1 MKNDF
6 SYTEPITILNMKK
19 SIAFLAALSLC
30 ASVFAQG
37 QRKVENVMEPLPSG
51 AVTLTDYFENDI
63 RKSVENWAK
72 GVMPYDSVVE
82 FFRTGR
88 KQFALG
94 EMVGKAIRT
103 NALMYRYT
111 RDEELRDLTKDVVY
125 SLIGTMK
132 PNGSIS
138 CTAVENQP
146 GGTDGDIWERKY
158 VLLALSQYYLDVD
171 QDPKVLDAMEKEA
184 ASVMTQIGP
193 QTGVSIKDFGWS
205 DNHIESSTILEPIM
219 RLYYITGK
227 QEYLDYA
234 AYIVD
239 CGGGLG
245 KNMFQAVR
253 DGDPLTS
260 VGQPY
265 PKAYEMT
272 SLWEGLVEYYR
283 ATGDPVLLET
293 IEKYFRSVKENE
305 ITIIGNGGA
314 DVYWPKVC
322 GEAWSNTAVEQT
334 NPSVVRMMET
344 CVGVTWIKYC
354 SQYLR
359 LTGDPSAVD
368 AIEKYIYNGL
378 LGAMRP
384 DGKGFSYV
392 NLLNGEKVTNYGW
405 GWNFDG
411 LPVTC
416 CNLNGPTGLA
426 YIPYV
431 AVMQDAEGPVVN
443 LYNAGKAVAKTAKGD
458 EVFLTVDSQFPRG
471 NEVKISVD
479 PSVAGKFSVR
489 LYMPTWSPDTYV
501 EVNGKA
507 VRGVKP
513 GEYLAISRRWKKGDM
528 IRIVFDF
535 RARLIDAPKGGRNP
549 EGEFFQAVQW
559 GPIVLARDE
568 NIDPDYNKPVQV
580 VADENGEVK
589 VRQVTPERPGTRMQ
603 FVVPTTGGDIKM
615 VDYSSVDCWKGSHIQ
630 TWLPMIR

>member
-1 MKNDF
+1 
-6 SYTEPITILNMKK
+6 MKK

-37 QRKVENVMEPLPSG
+37 RRKVENVMEPLPSG

-458 EVFLTVDSQFPRG
+458 EVVLTVDSQFPRG

>member
-1 MKNDF
+1 
-6 SYTEPITILNMKK
+6 
-19 SIAFLAALSLC
+19 
-30 ASVFAQG
+30 
-37 QRKVENVMEPLPSG
+37 
-51 AVTLTDYFENDI
+51 
-63 RKSVENWAK
+63 
-72 GVMPYDSVVE
+72 
-82 FFRTGR
+82 
-88 KQFALG
+88 
-94 EMVGKAIRT
+94 MVGKAIRT

-205 DNHIESSTILEPIM
+205 DNESSTILEPIM

-458 EVFLTVDSQFPRG
+458 EVVLTVDSQFPRG

-479 PSVAGKFSVR
+479 PSVAGKFSVT

>member
-1 MKNDF
+1 
-6 SYTEPITILNMKK
+6 MKK

-293 IEKYFRSVKENE
+293 IKKYFRSVKENE

-458 EVFLTVDSQFPRG
+458 EVVLTVDSQFPRG

-589 VRQVTPERPGTRMQ
+589 VRQVTPDRPGTRMQ
-603 FVVPTTGGDIKM
+603 FIVPTTGGDIKM

>member
-1 MKNDF
+1 
-6 SYTEPITILNMKK
+6 MKK
-19 SIAFLAALSLC
+19 SIAFLAALGLC

-378 LGAMRP
+378 LGAMSP

-458 EVFLTVDSQFPRG
+458 EVVLTVDSQFPRG

-479 PSVAGKFSVR
+479 PSVAGKFSVT

>member
-1 MKNDF
+1 
-6 SYTEPITILNMKK
+6 MKK

-30 ASVFAQG
+30 AAVFAQG

-458 EVFLTVDSQFPRG
+458 EVVLTVDSQFPRG

-479 PSVAGKFSVR
+479 PSAAGKFSVR

>member
-1 MKNDF
+1 
-6 SYTEPITILNMKK
+6 MKK

-458 EVFLTVDSQFPRG
+458 EVVLTVDSQFPRG

-479 PSVAGKFSVR
+479 PSVSGKFSVR

>member
-1 MKNDF
+1 
-6 SYTEPITILNMKK
+6 MKK
-19 SIAFLAALSLC
+19 SIAFLAALGLS

-111 RDEELRDLTKDVVY
+111 RDEELRELTKDVVY

-458 EVFLTVDSQFPRG
+458 EVVLTVDSQFPRG

-479 PSVAGKFSVR
+479 PSVAGKFSVT

>member
-1 MKNDF
+1 
-6 SYTEPITILNMKK
+6 MKK

-51 AVTLTDYFENDI
+51 AVILTDYFENDI

-458 EVFLTVDSQFPRG
+458 EVVLTVDSQFPRG

>member
-1 MKNDF
+1 
-6 SYTEPITILNMKK
+6 MKK
-19 SIAFLAALSLC
+19 SIAFLAALGLC

-458 EVFLTVDSQFPRG
+458 EVVLTVDSQFPRG

-479 PSVAGKFSVR
+479 PSVSGKFSVR

>member
-1 MKNDF
+1 
-6 SYTEPITILNMKK
+6 MKK
-19 SIAFLAALSLC
+19 SIAFLAALGLC

-431 AVMQDAEGPVVN
+431 AVMQDADGPVVN

-458 EVFLTVDSQFPRG
+458 EVVLTVDSQFPRG

>member
-1 MKNDF
+1 
-6 SYTEPITILNMKK
+6 MKK
-19 SIAFLAALSLC
+19 SIAFLAALGLC
-30 ASVFAQG
+30 AAVFAQG

-458 EVFLTVDSQFPRG
+458 EVVLTVDSQFPRG

-479 PSVAGKFSVR
+479 PSVAGKFSVT

-513 GEYLAISRRWKKGDM
+513 GEYLSISRRWKKGDM

-589 VRQVTPERPGTRMQ
+589 VKQVTPERPGTRMQ

-630 TWLPMIR
+630 SWLPMIR

>member
-1 MKNDF
+1 
-6 SYTEPITILNMKK
+6 MKK

-265 PKAYEMT
+265 PEAYELT

-458 EVFLTVDSQFPRG
+458 EVVLTVDSQFPRG

>member
-1 MKNDF
+1 
-6 SYTEPITILNMKK
+6 MKK

-219 RLYYITGK
+219 RLYFITGK

-458 EVFLTVDSQFPRG
+458 EVVLTVDSQFPRG

>member
-1 MKNDF
+1 
-6 SYTEPITILNMKK
+6 MKK
-19 SIAFLAALSLC
+19 SIAFLAALGLC
-30 ASVFAQG
+30 AAVFAQG

-458 EVFLTVDSQFPRG
+458 EVVLTVDSQFPRG

-479 PSVAGKFSVR
+479 PSVAGKFSVT

>member
-1 MKNDF
+1 
-6 SYTEPITILNMKK
+6 MKK

-30 ASVFAQG
+30 AAVFAQG

-458 EVFLTVDSQFPRG
+458 EVVLTVDSQFPRG
-471 NEVKISVD
+471 NEVKISVY
-479 PSVAGKFSVR
+479 PSVSGKFSVR

>member
-1 MKNDF
+1 
-6 SYTEPITILNMKK
+6 MKK

-30 ASVFAQG
+30 AAVFAQG

-458 EVFLTVDSQFPRG
+458 EVVLTVDSQFPRG
-471 NEVKISVD
+471 NEVKVSVD
-479 PSVAGKFSVR
+479 PSVAGKFSVK

>member
-1 MKNDF
+1 
-6 SYTEPITILNMKK
+6 MKK

-431 AVMQDAEGPVVN
+431 AVMQDADGPVVN

-458 EVFLTVDSQFPRG
+458 EVVLTVDSQFPRG

>member
-1 MKNDF
+1 
-6 SYTEPITILNMKK
+6 MKK
-19 SIAFLAALSLC
+19 SIAFLAALGLS
-30 ASVFAQG
+30 AAVFAQG

-458 EVFLTVDSQFPRG
+458 EVVLTVDSQFPRG

-489 LYMPTWSPDTYV
+489 LYMPTWSPGTYV

>member
-1 MKNDF
+1 
-6 SYTEPITILNMKK
+6 MKK
-19 SIAFLAALSLC
+19 SIAFLAALGLC

-458 EVFLTVDSQFPRG
+458 EVVLTVDSQFPRG

-479 PSVAGKFSVR
+479 PSVAGKFSVK

-549 EGEFFQAVQW
+549 EGEFFQAVQR

>member
-1 MKNDF
+1 
-6 SYTEPITILNMKK
+6 MKK
-19 SIAFLAALSLC
+19 SIAFLAALGLC
-30 ASVFAQG
+30 AAVFAQG

-82 FFRTGR
+82 LFRTGR

-458 EVFLTVDSQFPRG
+458 EVVLTVDSQFPRG

-589 VRQVTPERPGTRMQ
+589 VKQVTPERPGTRMQ

>member
-1 MKNDF
+1 
-6 SYTEPITILNMKK
+6 MKK
-19 SIAFLAALSLC
+19 SIAFLTALSLC

-458 EVFLTVDSQFPRG
+458 EVVLTVDSQFPRG

>member
-1 MKNDF
+1 
-6 SYTEPITILNMKK
+6 MKK
-19 SIAFLAALSLC
+19 SIAFLAALGLS

-458 EVFLTVDSQFPRG
+458 EVVLTVDSQFPRG

>member
-1 MKNDF
+1 
-6 SYTEPITILNMKK
+6 MKK
-19 SIAFLAALSLC
+19 SIAFLAALGLC

-51 AVTLTDYFENDI
+51 AVILTDYFENDI

-458 EVFLTVDSQFPRG
+458 EVVLTVDSQFPRG

>member
-1 MKNDF
+1 
-6 SYTEPITILNMKK
+6 MKK
-19 SIAFLAALSLC
+19 SIAFLAALILC

-458 EVFLTVDSQFPRG
+458 EVVLTVDSQFPRG

>member
-1 MKNDF
+1 
-6 SYTEPITILNMKK
+6 MKK
-19 SIAFLAALSLC
+19 SIAFLAALGLC
-30 ASVFAQG
+30 AAVFAQG

-458 EVFLTVDSQFPRG
+458 EVVLTVDSQFPRG

-479 PSVAGKFSVR
+479 PSVAGKFSVT

-507 VRGVKP
+507 VRGVEP

>member
-1 MKNDF
+1 
-6 SYTEPITILNMKK
+6 MKK
-19 SIAFLAALSLC
+19 SIAFLAALILC

-72 GVMPYDSVVE
+72 GVMPYDSVLE

-458 EVFLTVDSQFPRG
+458 EVVLTVDSQFPRG

>member
-1 MKNDF
+1 
-6 SYTEPITILNMKK
+6 MKK
-19 SIAFLAALSLC
+19 SIAFLAALGLS
-30 ASVFAQG
+30 AAVFAQG

-458 EVFLTVDSQFPRG
+458 EVVLTVNSQFPRG

>member
-1 MKNDF
+1 
-6 SYTEPITILNMKK
+6 MKK
-19 SIAFLAALSLC
+19 SIAFLAALGLC

-193 QTGVSIKDFGWS
+193 QTGVTIKDFGWS

-458 EVFLTVDSQFPRG
+458 EVVLTVDSQFPRG

-479 PSVAGKFSVR
+479 PSVAGKFSVT

>member
-1 MKNDF
+1 
-6 SYTEPITILNMKK
+6 MKK
-19 SIAFLAALSLC
+19 SIAFLAALGLC
-30 ASVFAQG
+30 AAVFAQG

-458 EVFLTVDSQFPRG
+458 EVVLTVDSQFPRG

-479 PSVAGKFSVR
+479 PSVAGKFSVT

-589 VRQVTPERPGTRMQ
+589 VKQVTPERPGTRMQ

>member
-1 MKNDF
+1 
-6 SYTEPITILNMKK
+6 MKK
-19 SIAFLAALSLC
+19 SIAFLAALSLS
-30 ASVFAQG
+30 AAVFAQG

-458 EVFLTVDSQFPRG
+458 EVVLTVDSQFPRG

-479 PSVAGKFSVR
+479 PSDAGKFSVR

>member
-1 MKNDF
+1 
-6 SYTEPITILNMKK
+6 MKK
-19 SIAFLAALSLC
+19 SIAFLAALGLS
-30 ASVFAQG
+30 AAVFAQG

-458 EVFLTVDSQFPRG
+458 EVVLTVDSQFPRG

-630 TWLPMIR
+630 TWLPVIR

>member
-1 MKNDF
+1 
-6 SYTEPITILNMKK
+6 MKK

-30 ASVFAQG
+30 AAVFAQG

-458 EVFLTVDSQFPRG
+458 EVVLTVDSQFPRG

>member
-1 MKNDF
+1 
-6 SYTEPITILNMKK
+6 MKK
-19 SIAFLAALSLC
+19 SIAFLAALGLC
-30 ASVFAQG
+30 AAVFAQG

-458 EVFLTVDSQFPRG
+458 EVVLTVDSQFPRG

-479 PSVAGKFSVR
+479 PSVAGTFSVR

>member
-1 MKNDF
+1 
-6 SYTEPITILNMKK
+6 MKK
-19 SIAFLAALSLC
+19 SIAFLAALGLC

-458 EVFLTVDSQFPRG
+458 EVVLTVDSQFPRG

-603 FVVPTTGGDIKM
+603 FIVPTTGGDIKM

>member
-1 MKNDF
+1 
-6 SYTEPITILNMKK
+6 MKK

-30 ASVFAQG
+30 AAVFAQG

-458 EVFLTVDSQFPRG
+458 EVVLTVDSQFPRG

-630 TWLPMIR
+630 T

>member
-1 MKNDF
+1 
-6 SYTEPITILNMKK
+6 MKK

-458 EVFLTVDSQFPRG
+458 EVVLTVDSQFPRG

-528 IRIVFDF
+528 IRIVFDY